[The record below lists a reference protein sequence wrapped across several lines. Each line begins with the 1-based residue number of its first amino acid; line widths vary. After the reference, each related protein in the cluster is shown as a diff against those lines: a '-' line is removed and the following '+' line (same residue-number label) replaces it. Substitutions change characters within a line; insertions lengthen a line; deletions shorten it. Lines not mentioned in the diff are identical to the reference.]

1 MTGGWLPWIAIA
13 LLLILAAALIV
24 LIVRGGGFKSL
35 WRKQVAAREI
45 AAARQGTS
53 ELGPPATLRAAI
65 GIAGRELRSLVA
77 GGRGP
82 VEVPWTLA
90 VGAGGGELLALL
102 PPPVEGRHEI
112 SWIDE
117 ENLESAGTVTFRTG
131 GVVVGFED
139 GLIGA
144 PGARRRLADL
154 LRQIERV
161 RPDRPVDSIAI
172 VIPWQFLERA
182 LDEDAGDVAAT
193 LGRELYHVVLGAQ
206 QRTGWRVPIYIL
218 LSECD
223 RIPGFSAHAE
233 AVLQRSN
240 EPVIGWPAPKPLDSM
255 FETSWLDEAFE
266 SLNEILSAQQF
277 HLLMGIEDPE
287 RSEEVLLLPA
297 RLAAIRPM
305 LEMLLKAMLQSS
317 AYHEGFM
324 LRGIFLIGETEAPE
338 EAPAIESTVVREA
351 PAADLPPVDVP
362 AAAMSAGWLPAPVAT
377 PETAI
382 AAEPPTRRAQRL
394 AQALFLTKIFPEWRL
409 AQPAYGEMTRR
420 HRLVRRAQIALV
432 AATFLFAIGLVSIR
446 YRTPV
451 RVAPVEQL
459 LDDIIVIK
467 AQAAQRRRLT
477 QDIATGRCFDAPLTA
492 AAASDPLFGDEIGE
506 KRQSAIELLHRMARV
521 DTNHVA
527 TALAPTTFLTRTDE
541 RVEDAISK
549 SMHQVVFEAI
559 AESLTTR
566 SGIMRL
572 IGRGAESP
580 LTDSYWPMTVRNVVA
595 YDKTYRLVELLED
608 GSPRHPALVAN
619 FAEVVRY
626 SLAENLPAGFSR
638 HDDLYVGSITNYQ
651 MPCIDSAAVRGKL
664 LWIVA
669 ARYAATVDN
678 LYVRNGLV
686 PIVGSIGMRF
696 GGSESVDTSI
706 ASLRALIDEID
717 SMGAQ
722 LAIPGRYSWI
732 YAERPEDVAMPS
744 VAALQ
749 SLKVIDQE
757 AVAGLPVDH
766 RRRVLETAS
775 KLRDARLYG
784 ARILAPAGAAGDPPA
799 GAVPPPAAAAGQ
811 LPAPAL
817 SRAMIDSRAY
827 LQTLFAQPFMT
838 ARPAAL
844 AYNVGWDY
852 ARVRSAGDIVRAYSA
867 FVAADGG
874 ETPEPLRA
882 VARDA
887 ARRHVAAQ
895 LESEIAQA
903 TPATPPRSYVA
914 ESDAAAFLQAL
925 PMLQATRN
933 LLAEAGA
940 GGAAAQLNA
949 RVAERAVRLLAM
961 ADAQLDGGDGGPYAV
976 DRYSLAAWNGA
987 GSLAAATFGVD
998 TPEDLAATL
1007 PQRRAAVAAI
1017 ARGRVTPLLAYLA
1030 DPGTGAAGA
1039 PLVAKWQNI
1048 VDTLQADEAGNPNN
1062 SLNRLERFI
1071 TVDIDRLSEDCGRI
1085 RRARGSSGDYFA
1097 AQQAAIAAQVAGH
1110 CSEAAGN
1117 NALAQYEK
1125 LREAFYVTLAG
1136 RFPFASDRAASADPG
1151 AVQSF
1156 FETYGPALAPLRARL
1171 EAGRPGSEAAA
1182 VLGQLQRVQTAL
1194 APMLAGAGPLA
1205 YSVDVAFF
1213 TDRTLAQGQQQI
1225 VEGRLGT
1232 TPSDEAKT
1240 PHGPRSFT
1248 WTMGQ
1253 PVRLSLRWALNA
1265 PSLPIESIT
1274 DPAGECRPPA
1284 GGGTASVRVD
1294 DSWALLRLIARYQT
1308 RDGGDLDG
1316 SDAGIPLA
1324 FEVPVC
1330 TNLQRAP
1337 GGDDRPGPARVF
1349 LRLSLSARVQTPDK
1363 PDRLVPVALPDFP
1376 RSVPRLDGS
1385 DSLP

>member
-13 LLLILAAALIV
+13 LLLILAVALIV

-35 WRKQVAAREI
+35 WRKQVAAQE
-45 AAARQGTS
+45 AAAAKQRAS

-65 GIAGRELRSLVA
+65 GIAGKELRSLVA

-82 VEVPWTLA
+82 VDVPWTLA
-90 VGAGGGELLALL
+90 VGAGGGDLLALL
-102 PPPVEGRHEI
+102 PPPVEAQHEI

-117 ENLESAGTVTFRTG
+117 EHLESAGTVTFRTG

-144 PGARRRLADL
+144 PRAGRRLADL

-161 RPDRPVDSIAI
+161 RPDRPIDSIAI
-172 VIPWQFLERA
+172 VIPWPFFERA

-193 LGRELYHVVLGAQ
+193 LGRELYNVVLGAQ

-266 SLNEILSAQQF
+266 SLNETLSAQQF

-287 RSEEVLLLPA
+287 RSEEALLFPG

-305 LEMLLKAMLQSS
+305 LEILLKAMLQSS

-324 LRGIFLIGETEAPE
+324 LRGIFLTGETEAPE
-338 EAPAIESTVVREA
+338 EAPAIEATVVKEV
-351 PAADLPPVDVP
+351 PAADAA
-362 AAAMSAGWLPAPVAT
+362 AAAMSASWLPAPVAAA
-377 PETAI
+377 ETAV
-382 AAEPPTRRAQRL
+382 ATEPPIRRAQRL
-394 AQALFLTKIFPEWRL
+394 SQALFLTKIFPEWRL
-409 AQPAYGEMTRR
+409 AQPAYGERTRR
-420 HRLVRRAQIALV
+420 HRLVRRTQIALV
-432 AATFLFAIGLVSIR
+432 AATLLFALGLVSIR

-467 AQAAQRRRLT
+467 AQATQRRKLT
-477 QDIATGRCFDAPLTA
+477 QDLATGKCFDAPLA
-492 AAASDPLFGDEIGE
+492 AAADPLFADEIGE
-506 KRQSAIELLHRMARV
+506 TRQSAIDLLHRMARV
-521 DTNHVA
+521 DTNHVS
-527 TALAPTTFLTRTDE
+527 TALAPTSFLAFTDE

-638 HDDLYVGSITNYQ
+638 QDDLYVGSIANYQ

-678 LYVRNGLV
+678 LYVRNGLA
-686 PIVGSIGMRF
+686 PIMGSIDMRF
-696 GGSESVDTSI
+696 GGGSGPVDTSA

-732 YAERPEDVAMPS
+732 YADRPEDVAMPTI
-744 VAALQ
+744 AALQ
-749 SLKVIDQE
+749 SLKVIDAE

-775 KLRDARLYG
+775 RLRDARLYG
-784 ARILAPAGAAGDPPA
+784 ARMLAPAGAAGEA
-799 GAVPPPAAAAGQ
+799 SAAVPAPAAPAAGG

-827 LQTLFAQPFMT
+827 LQSLFAQPFMNP
-838 ARPAAL
+838 RPTAL

-852 ARVRSAGDIVRAYSA
+852 ARVRAAGDIVKAYSA

-874 ETPEPLRA
+874 ATPEPLRA

-887 ARRHVAAQ
+887 ARRHVSAQ

-903 TPATPPRSYVA
+903 TPATPPRSHIA
-914 ESDAAAFLQAL
+914 ESDAAAFIQAL

-961 ADAQLDGGDGGPYAV
+961 ADAQLGAGDSGPYAV
-976 DRYSLAAWNGA
+976 DRYGLAAWNGS
-987 GSLAAATFGVD
+987 GSLAAATFGLD
-998 TPEDLAATL
+998 SPEDLAATL

-1017 ARGRVTPLLAYLA
+1017 ARGRAAPLLAYLA
-1030 DPGTGAAGA
+1030 DPGTGAAGV
-1039 PLVAKWQNI
+1039 PLVAKWQAI
-1048 VDTLQADEAGNPNN
+1048 TETLQADEAGNPNN

-1071 TVDIDRLSEDCGRI
+1071 SVDIDKLREDCGRI
-1085 RRARGSSGDYFA
+1085 RGVRGSSGDYFA
-1097 AQQAAIAAQVAGH
+1097 EQQAAIAARVAGH
-1110 CSEAAGN
+1110 CAEAAGSS
-1117 NALAQYEK
+1117 AVAQYEK
-1125 LREAFYVTLAG
+1125 LREAFYVSLAG
-1136 RFPFASDRAASADPG
+1136 RFPFGSDRAASADPG
-1151 AVQSF
+1151 AVQNF
-1156 FETYGPALAPLRARL
+1156 FETYGATLAPLKARL
-1171 EAGRPGSEAAA
+1171 EAARPGSEAAA
-1182 VLGQLQRVQTAL
+1182 VLGQLQRAQTAL
-1194 APMLAGAGPLA
+1194 APMLAGPGPLSYA
-1205 YSVDVAFF
+1205 VDVAFF
-1213 TDRTLAQGQQQI
+1213 TDPTFAKGQQQI

-1232 TPSDEAKT
+1232 TPADEAKT
-1240 PHGPRSFT
+1240 PHGPRGFT

-1253 PVRLSLRWALNA
+1253 PVTLSLRWALNA

-1284 GGGTASVRVD
+1284 GGGVASIRVD
-1294 DSWALLRLIARYQT
+1294 DTWALLRLIARYQS

-1316 SDAGIPLA
+1316 SASGIPLT
-1324 FEVPVC
+1324 FRIPVC
-1330 TNLQRAP
+1330 ANLQRAP
-1337 GGDDRPGPARVF
+1337 GGDDRPGPARVN
-1349 LRLSLSARVQTPDK
+1349 LRLSLSAKVQTPDK

>member
-13 LLLILAAALIV
+13 LLLILAVALIV
-24 LIVRGGGFKSL
+24 LIIRGGGFKSL
-35 WRKQVAAREI
+35 WRKQVAAQEI
-45 AAARQGTS
+45 AAAKQGAS

-82 VEVPWTLA
+82 VDVPWTLA
-90 VGAGGGELLALL
+90 LGAGGGELLALL
-102 PPPVEGRHEI
+102 PPPMEAQHEI

-117 ENLESAGTVTFRTG
+117 EHLESAGTVTFRTG

-144 PGARRRLADL
+144 PRAGRRLADL

-161 RPDRPVDSIAI
+161 RPDRPIDSIAI
-172 VIPWQFLERA
+172 VIPWSFLERA

-223 RIPGFSAHAE
+223 KIPGFSAHAE

-255 FETSWLDEAFE
+255 FETSWLDEAFA

-277 HLLMGIEDPE
+277 HLLMGMEDPE
-287 RSEEVLLLPA
+287 RSEEVLLFPA

-305 LEMLLKAMLQSS
+305 LEILLKAMLQSS

-324 LRGIFLIGETEAPE
+324 LRGIFLIGETETPE
-338 EAPAIESTVVREA
+338 EAPAIEATVVKDV
-351 PAADLPPVDVP
+351 PAADVP
-362 AAAMSAGWLPAPVAT
+362 AAAMSAAWLPAPVAA
-377 PETAI
+377 PKTAV
-382 AAEPPTRRAQRL
+382 ATESPTRRAQRL

-420 HRLVRRAQIALV
+420 HRLVRRSQIALV
-432 AATFLFAIGLVSIR
+432 AATLLFALGLVSIR

-467 AQAAQRRRLT
+467 AQAVQRRRLT
-477 QDIATGRCFDAPLTA
+477 QDLATGRCFDAPLTNA
-492 AAASDPLFGDEIGE
+492 ADPLFGDEFGG

-521 DTNHVA
+521 DTNHLA
-527 TALAPTTFLTRTDE
+527 TAFAPTTFLAFTDE
-541 RVEDAISK
+541 RVEEAISK

-638 HDDLYVGSITNYQ
+638 QDDLYVGSIANYQ

-669 ARYAATVDN
+669 GRYAATVDN

-686 PIVGSIGMRF
+686 PIVGSIAMRF
-696 GGSESVDTSI
+696 GGGSEAVDTSV

-732 YAERPEDVAMPS
+732 YADRPEDVAMPS
-744 VAALQ
+744 IAALQ
-749 SLKVIDQE
+749 SLKVIDAE

-784 ARILAPAGAAGDPPA
+784 ARMLAPAGAAGEA
-799 GAVPPPAAAAGQ
+799 PAAAAAPVAAPASPAAGA
-811 LPAPAL
+811 LPAPTL
-817 SRAMIDSRAY
+817 SRAMVDSRAY
-827 LQTLFAQPFMT
+827 LQSLFAQPFMNP
-838 ARPAAL
+838 RPAAL

-852 ARVRSAGDIVRAYSA
+852 ARVRAAGDIVRAYSA

-874 ETPEPLRA
+874 ATPEPLRA

-903 TPATPPRSYVA
+903 TPATPPRSPIA
-914 ESDAAAFLQAL
+914 ESDAAAFIQAL

-961 ADAQLDGGDGGPYAV
+961 ADAQLGGGDNGPYAV
-976 DRYSLAAWNGA
+976 DRYSLAAWNGS

-1017 ARGRVTPLLAYLA
+1017 ARGRVAPLLAYLA
-1030 DPGTGAAGA
+1030 DPGTGAVGA
-1039 PLVAKWQNI
+1039 PLVAKWQAI
-1048 VDTLQADEAGNPNN
+1048 TDTLQADEAGNPNN

-1071 TVDIDRLSEDCGRI
+1071 SVDIDKLREDCGRI
-1085 RRARGSSGDYFA
+1085 RGVRGASGDYFA
-1097 AQQAAIAAQVAGH
+1097 AQQAAIAARVAGH
-1110 CSEAAGN
+1110 CAEAAGS
-1117 NALAQYEK
+1117 NAFAQYEK
-1125 LREAFYVTLAG
+1125 LREAFYVSLAG
-1136 RFPFASDRAASADPG
+1136 RFPFGSDRAASADPG

-1156 FETYGPALAPLRARL
+1156 FETYGSTLAPLRARL
-1171 EAGRPGSEAAA
+1171 EAERPGSEAAA

-1194 APMLAGAGPLA
+1194 APMLTGPGPLSYA
-1205 YSVDVAFF
+1205 VDVAFF
-1213 TDRTLAQGQQQI
+1213 TDPTLAKGQHQI

-1232 TPSDEAKT
+1232 TPADEAKT
-1240 PHGPRSFT
+1240 PHGPRGFT

-1265 PSLPIESIT
+1265 PSLPIESIA

-1284 GGGTASVRVD
+1284 GGGVASVRVD
-1294 DSWALLRLIARYQT
+1294 DTWALLRLIARYQS

-1316 SDAGIPLA
+1316 SDSGIPLA
-1324 FEVPVC
+1324 FTIPVC
-1330 TNLQRAP
+1330 ANLQRAP

-1349 LRLSLSARVQTPDK
+1349 LRLSLSAKVQAPDK
-1363 PDRLVPVALPDFP
+1363 PDRQVPVALPDFP

>member
-1 MTGGWLPWIAIA
+1 VTGGWLPWIAIA
-13 LLLILAAALIV
+13 LLLILAVALIV
-24 LIVRGGGFKSL
+24 LILRGGGFKSL
-35 WRKQVAAREI
+35 WRKQVAATEI
-45 AAARQGTS
+45 AAAKPRAS

-82 VEVPWTLA
+82 VDVPWTLA

-102 PPPVEGRHEI
+102 PPPVEGQHEI
-112 SWIDE
+112 SWTDQ
-117 ENLESAGTVTFRTG
+117 ENLKSAGTVTFRTG

-144 PGARRRLADL
+144 PGAGRRLADL

-161 RPDRPVDSIAI
+161 RPDRPIDSIAI
-172 VIPWQFLERA
+172 VIPWPFLERA

-233 AVLQRSN
+233 AVLQRSD

-287 RSEEVLLLPA
+287 RSEEVLQFPG

-305 LEMLLKAMLQSS
+305 LEVLLNAMLQSS

-324 LRGIFLIGETEAPE
+324 LRGIFLIGETEVPE
-338 EAPAIESTVVREA
+338 EAPAIETTAVKAV
-351 PAADLPPVDVP
+351 AAADVP
-362 AAAMSAGWLPAPVAT
+362 AAAMSAAWLPAPVARAQ
-377 PETAI
+377 TAI
-382 AAEPPTRRAQRL
+382 AAEPPARRAQRL

-420 HRLVRRAQIALV
+420 HRLVRRTQIALV
-432 AATFLFAIGLVSIR
+432 AATLLFALGLGSIR
-446 YRTPV
+446 YRTPF

-459 LDDIIVIK
+459 LDDIVVIK

-492 AAASDPLFGDEIGE
+492 AAADPLFADEIGE

-521 DTNHVA
+521 DTNRVA
-527 TALAPTTFLTRTDE
+527 TALAPTTFLTYTDE

-638 HDDLYVGSITNYQ
+638 RDDLYVGSLTNYQ

-686 PIVGSIGMRF
+686 PIVGSIAMRF
-696 GGSESVDTSI
+696 GGGSESVDTSV

-732 YAERPEDVAMPS
+732 YADRPEDVAMPS
-744 VAALQ
+744 IAALQ
-749 SLKVIDQE
+749 SLKVIDPE
-757 AVAGLPVDH
+757 AIAGLPVDQ

-784 ARILAPAGAAGDPPA
+784 ARMLAPAGGAGDAPAGAA
-799 GAVPPPAAAAGQ
+799 PPPAAAAGG
-811 LPAPAL
+811 LPAPTL
-817 SRAMIDSRAY
+817 SSAMVDSRAY

-852 ARVRSAGDIVRAYSA
+852 ARVRSAGDIVRAYAA
-867 FVAADGG
+867 FAAADGG
-874 ETPEPLRA
+874 ATPEPLRA

-903 TPATPPRSYVA
+903 TPATPPRSYIA
-914 ESDAAAFLQAL
+914 ESDAAAFVQAL

-961 ADAQLDGGDGGPYAV
+961 ADAQLGGGDGGPYAV
-976 DRYSLAAWNGA
+976 DRYSLAAWTGG

-998 TPEDLAATL
+998 SPEDLAATL

-1017 ARGRVTPLLAYLA
+1017 ARGRVALLLAYLA

-1062 SLNRLERFI
+1062 SLSRLERFI
-1071 TVDIDRLSEDCGRI
+1071 SVDIDKLREDCGRI
-1085 RRARGSSGDYFA
+1085 RGVRGSSGDYFA

-1110 CSEAAGN
+1110 CAEAAGN

-1125 LREAFYVTLAG
+1125 LRESFYVTLAG
-1136 RFPFASDRAASADPG
+1136 RFPFGSDRAASADPG

-1156 FETYGPALAPLRARL
+1156 FETYGPTLAPLRARL
-1171 EAGRPGSEAAA
+1171 EAERPGSEAAA

-1194 APMLAGAGPLA
+1194 APMLAGPGPLSYA
-1205 YSVDVAFF
+1205 VNVDFF
-1213 TDRTLAQGQQQI
+1213 TDPTLAKGQQQI

-1232 TPSDEAKT
+1232 TPGDEAKT
-1240 PHGPRSFT
+1240 PHGPRGFT

-1274 DPAGECRPPA
+1274 DPAGECRAPA
-1284 GGGTASVRVD
+1284 GGGAANVRVD
-1294 DSWALLRLIARYQT
+1294 DAWALLRLIARYQS

-1316 SDAGIPLA
+1316 SDSGIPLA
-1324 FEVPVC
+1324 FTIPVC
-1330 TNLQRAP
+1330 ANLQRAP

-1349 LRLSLSARVQTPDK
+1349 LRLSLSAKVQTPDK
-1363 PDRLVPVALPDFP
+1363 PDRVVPVALPDFP

>member
-13 LLLILAAALIV
+13 LLLIVAAALIV

-35 WRKQVAAREI
+35 WRKQ
-45 AAARQGTS
+45 AAAQEAAAAKQRES

-82 VEVPWTLA
+82 VDVPWTLA

-102 PPPVEGRHEI
+102 PPPVKGQHEI

-117 ENLESAGTVTFRTG
+117 EHLESAGTVTFRTG

-172 VIPWQFLERA
+172 VIPWSFLERA
-182 LDEDAGDVAAT
+182 LDEDAADVAAT
-193 LGRELYHVVLGAQ
+193 LGRELYNVVLGAQ

-223 RIPGFSAHAE
+223 KIPGFSTHAE

-255 FETSWLDEAFE
+255 FETSWLDEAFA

-277 HLLMGIEDPE
+277 HLLMGIGDRE
-287 RSEEVLLLPA
+287 RSEAVLLLPG

-305 LEMLLKAMLQSS
+305 LEILLKAMLQSS

-324 LRGIFLIGETEAPE
+324 LRGIFLIGETDTPE
-338 EAPAIESTVVREA
+338 QAPAIEATVVK
-351 PAADLPPVDVP
+351 DVP
-362 AAAMSAGWLPAPVAT
+362 AEDVPASAMSAHWLPAPLAP
-377 PETAI
+377 PETTI
-382 AAEPPTRRAQRL
+382 APEAPAPRAQRL
-394 AQALFLTKIFPEWRL
+394 AQALFLNKIFPEWRL

-420 HRLVRRAQIALV
+420 HRLVRRTQIALV
-432 AATFLFAIGLVSIR
+432 AASLLFATGLVSIR

-459 LDDIIVIK
+459 LDDIVVIK
-467 AQAAQRRRLT
+467 AQAVQRRRLT

-492 AAASDPLFGDEIGE
+492 AAADSLFGDEIGE

-527 TALAPTTFLTRTDE
+527 TALAPTTFLTHTDE
-541 RVEDAISK
+541 RVEDSISK

-638 HDDLYVGSITNYQ
+638 QDDLYVGSLTNYQ

-696 GGSESVDTSI
+696 GGGSESVDTSI

-732 YAERPEDVAMPS
+732 YADRPEDVAMPS
-744 VAALQ
+744 IAALQ
-749 SLKVIDQE
+749 SLKVIDPE
-757 AVAGLPVDH
+757 AVAGLPVDQ

-784 ARILAPAGAAGDPPA
+784 ARILAPAGAAGEAPA
-799 GAVPPPAAAAGQ
+799 GAAPPAAAAAGA
-811 LPAPAL
+811 LPAPTL
-817 SRAMIDSRAY
+817 SRAMVDSRAY
-827 LQTLFAQPFMT
+827 LQTLFAQPFMA

-844 AYNVGWDY
+844 AYTVGWDY
-852 ARVRSAGDIVRAYSA
+852 ARIRSAGDTVRAYSA

-874 ETPEPLRA
+874 ATPEPLRA

-903 TPATPPRSYVA
+903 TPATAPRSYLA
-914 ESDAAAFLQAL
+914 ESDAAAFVQAL

-961 ADAQLDGGDGGPYAV
+961 ADAQLGGGEGGPYAV
-976 DRYSLAAWNGA
+976 DRYSLAAWNGS

-1017 ARGRVTPLLAYLA
+1017 ARGRIAPLLAYLA

-1071 TVDIDRLSEDCGRI
+1071 TVDIDRLREDCGRI
-1085 RRARGSSGDYFA
+1085 RGVRGSSGDYFA

-1110 CSEAAGN
+1110 CAEAAGN
-1117 NALAQYEK
+1117 TALAQYEK
-1125 LREAFYVTLAG
+1125 LREAFYLTLAG
-1136 RFPFASDRAASADPG
+1136 RFPFGSDRAASADPA

-1156 FETYGPALAPLRARL
+1156 FETYGPALGPLRARL
-1171 EAGRPGSEAAA
+1171 EAERPGSEAAA
-1182 VLGQLQRVQTAL
+1182 VLGRLQRVQTAL
-1194 APMLAGAGPLA
+1194 APMLAGPGPLS

-1248 WTMGQ
+1248 WTTGQ

-1265 PSLPIESIT
+1265 PSLPLESIT

-1284 GGGTASVRVD
+1284 GGGTANVRVED
-1294 DSWALLRLIARYQT
+1294 TWALLRLILRYQA
-1308 RDGGDLDG
+1308 RDAGDLDG
-1316 SDAGIPLA
+1316 SDSGIPLA
-1324 FEVPVC
+1324 FTVPVC
-1330 TNLQRAP
+1330 ANLQRAP

-1349 LRLSLSARVQTPDK
+1349 LRLSLFAKVQTPDK
-1363 PDRLVPVALPDFP
+1363 PDRLVRVALPDFP
-1376 RSVPRLDGS
+1376 WSVPRLDGS